1 MLSLSLP
8 MDLQDPNSPD
18 RAPGRPPAQPGAD
31 PAADR
36 AQAFFHEQHARLAPG
51 LRRLFIDRTAGRQ
64 DLAEELAQRAWAL
77 AWRALAAGK
86 YDPARA
92 AFSTF
97 VYAIA
102 QNVWLQHLRS
112 SGQKQNNLTPL
123 ADDPSTSTLLPEDT
137 AKLAEVVHLLRRVLR
152 GELPAQLSEEER
164 WIVRAIADGETD
176 RGLAAKL
183 RLSPSTANARKNSA
197 FDKLRR
203 FLASKGHRSADPRA
217 HDDDER
223 TT

>member
-1 MLSLSLP
+1 
-8 MDLQDPNSPD
+8 MDLQDPNLPE
-18 RAPGRPPAQPGAD
+18 RAPGRPSAQPGAD
-31 PAADR
+31 PEADR

-137 AKLAEVVHLLRRVLR
+137 AKLAEVVHLLRLVLR

-176 RGLAAKL
+176 RSLAAKL

-217 HDDDER
+217 HDDDEQ